1 MTTLALILVIAAAAA
16 LAVWRGVAMYR
27 YAFKKK
33 DL

>member
-1 MTTLALILVIAAAAA
+1 MRTVELLTVIAVAAA
-16 LAVWRGVAMYR
+16 LALWRGVAMYR